1 MPAPLYE
8 AVKPITLEEFW
19 KLAHK
24 EHLSKIVPEIFLPA
38 KLPQGFTHIRIWYKP
53 PVILI
58 SFSDRPVQTYEEA
71 NLTIEISMLKVD
83 AVPSLEELKALYEN
97 DSKTYVMSIDGWL

>member
-1 MPAPLYE
+1 M
-8 AVKPITLEEFW
+8 
-19 KLAHK
+19 
-24 EHLSKIVPEIFLPA
+24 
-38 KLPQGFTHIRIWYKP
+38 
-53 PVILI
+53 
-58 SFSDRPVQTYEEA
+58 QTYEEA